1 MKRVLSIFSVVI
13 AGLIFNAYAHDRE
26 HSSNQSDLYVAILD
40 LDENGY
46 ITCPEHMSLEDY
58 ALEVEKDE
66 GQALRD
72 EYPYAAFALV
82 RYDAESGKLVPT
94 DPNSEIKELKKVDP
108 EWYDKE
114 VRFNNIFKKTSKL
127 FLKTSEVV
135 MLWACWTTSYVLIP
149 GSIQLYEHGSNL
161 IQWLRENY
169 FPQNNDEDDQD
180 EESEKSSLKEPFEIT
195 D

>member
-1 MKRVLSIFSVVI
+1 MKRILSVFAVAMTS
-13 AGLIFNAYAHDRE
+13 LCFNAYAYDGE
-26 HSSNQSDLYVAILD
+26 YSSNQSNLYVAILD

-66 GQALRD
+66 GQALRG

-82 RYDAESGKLVPT
+82 RYDIESKKLVPT
-94 DPNSEIKELKKVDP
+94 DPNNEIKELKRVDP

-114 VRFNNIFKKTSKL
+114 VRFKNIFKKTSKL
-127 FLKTSEVV
+127 FLKTGEVV

-149 GSIQLYEHGSNL
+149 GSKELYKHGSSL
-161 IQWLRENY
+161 VQWLRENY
-169 FPQNNDEDDQD
+169 FPKNNDEDDLA
-180 EESEKSSLKEPFEIT
+180 EESEKSSSEEPFEIT